1 MPKTWPPYVLWW
13 VADDHRP
20 DWREAVAR
28 FELLHD
34 HGPTADAFN
43 FKSPFDTTGS
53 PTVLDKEAVRRLAIA
68 RST

>member
-1 MPKTWPPYVLWW
+1 

-20 DWREAVAR
+20 DWRKAIAR

-34 HGPTADAFN
+34 RGPTTDALN
-43 FKSPFDTTGS
+43 FKSPFDAMGS
-53 PTVLDKEAVRRLAIA
+53 PTVVDKEAVRLLAIA